1 MSLREHGLSEH
12 FEFPESLDDS
22 DRVKLIHE
30 LFFGLLKQEVLLVG
44 LAATVV
50 SDVSDA
56 KTSKH
61 VLQDVPESVVEA
73 GTI

>member
-1 MSLREHGLSEH
+1 MSLRKHGLSEH
-12 FEFPESLDDS
+12 FEFPECLDDS
-22 DRVKLIHE
+22 DRVKLIHK
-30 LFFGLLKQEVLLVG
+30 LFFGFLKQEVLLVG

-56 KTSKH
+56 NTSKH
-61 VLQDVPESVVEA
+61 VLQNIPEGVIET